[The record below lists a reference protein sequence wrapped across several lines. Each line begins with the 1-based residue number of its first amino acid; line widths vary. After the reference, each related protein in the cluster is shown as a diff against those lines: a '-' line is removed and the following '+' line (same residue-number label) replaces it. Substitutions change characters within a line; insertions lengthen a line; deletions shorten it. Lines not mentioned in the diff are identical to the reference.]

1 MCSHLRL
8 IIVGDLWS
16 NYWKITY
23 DYCTQSTFHNNG
35 VTWPTKQMGGQFFMS
50 YDKGFQNK
58 LPLADKYW
66 YPNCCPI
73 CILGGVTQL
82 QSTDSVPF
90 LVRYHILVAWN
101 LDEDGVRTL
110 QPCTSPQNSSNWYEL
125 IRFMDIHGMFVKKN
139 EYNFSIGSHKPLILP
154 TPVLHFLQ
162 VPPAPAPLPESPTHP
177 RGKSAGK
184 KLNGPMAM
192 SKWHWSLGIY
202 PLVMSK

>member
-1 MCSHLRL
+1 
-8 IIVGDLWS
+8 
-16 NYWKITY
+16 
-23 DYCTQSTFHNNG
+23 
-35 VTWPTKQMGGQFFMS
+35 MGGQFFMS

-101 LDEDGVRTL
+101 LDEDGVKTL

-125 IRFMDIHGMFVKKN
+125 IRFMDIHGMFVKKTSITSALVPTN
-139 EYNFSIGSHKPLILP
+139 LWFCRLRCSIFSRCPRRRRRFQSLRRILEEN
-154 TPVLHFLQ
+154 
-162 VPPAPAPLPESPTHP
+162 PPGKNSMAQWPCPNGIDHLESTLWLCQN
-177 RGKSAGK
+177 SYW
-184 KLNGPMAM
+184 
-192 SKWHWSLGIY
+192 KWPIL
-202 PLVMSK
+202 